1 MIFKETQTIERNT
14 KMMKLA
20 KTCLI
25 VAALCGATLSTM
37 AEVPELVMLDM
48 QIERN
53 GSELA
58 KPCISVSSGEEG
70 VYKKVTEYIYPTDFD
85 LQVVGTNGVYSW
97 AAEPQAFTMREVGFI
112 VEVTPTI
119 VEGMIDLKLRMQI
132 TDEPTWKNFGY
143 TKTDSDGTKKE
154 LLMEQPFFKTQ
165 YMDSLRLLLQ
175 PGVPTTINS
184 DGVAITITPRIVE
197 AAKIAADTSSGVSG
211 GIVTAPTNGTQK

>member
-1 MIFKETQTIERNT
+1 
-14 KMMKLA
+14 MMKLA
-20 KTCLI
+20 KTCFI
-25 VAALCGATLSTM
+25 AAALCGTALSAM
-37 AEVPELVMLDM
+37 AEVPELIMLDM

-58 KPCISVSSGEEG
+58 KPCISVRSGDEG

-184 DGVAITITPRIVE
+184 DGVAITIKPRIVE
-197 AAKIAADTSSGVSG
+197 AAKIAADTTKS
-211 GIVTAPTNGTQK
+211 AE